1 MSSSSIFSVVLFLV
15 VLACVPLALKWLRK
29 QSIVGTNDAGGQSK
43 IISAVAVGPHQRV
56 ITVEVGP
63 EAARVRLTL
72 GVTPQA
78 ISLLHSAP
86 VSVPGQI
93 LASPATGAAVA

>member
-1 MSSSSIFSVVLFLV
+1 MTSSFLPVVLFLV
-15 VLACVPLALKWLRK
+15 VLACVPLALKWLRTK
-29 QSIVGTNDAGGQSK
+29 SIVGGNDSGAQSK
-43 IISAVAVGPHQRV
+43 IISALAVGPHQRV
-56 ITVEVGP
+56 ITVEVGL

-86 VSVPGQI
+86 LPALGQS
-93 LASPATGAAVA
+93 LASTATSASAV

>member
-1 MSSSSIFSVVLFLV
+1 MTSSLFSVVLFLV
-15 VLACVPLALKWLRK
+15 VLVCVPLALKWLRK

-72 GVTPQA
+72 GVTPQV
-78 ISLLHSAP
+78 ISVLHSAP
-86 VSVPGQI
+86 ASAPGPS
-93 LASPATGAAVA
+93 LASQAAGSGAV

>member
-1 MSSSSIFSVVLFLV
+1 MTSSFFPVVLFLV
-15 VLACVPLALKWLRK
+15 MLACVPLVLKWLRTK
-29 QSIVGTNDAGGQSK
+29 SIVGGNDAGAQSK
-43 IISAVAVGPHQRV
+43 IISALAVGPHQRV
-56 ITVEVGP
+56 ITVEVGL

-86 VSVPGQI
+86 VPASRQA
-93 LASPATGAAVA
+93 LTSPASDVRSHQ